1 MVSPAPRSTLTV
13 IPLRLMTTRHTRGT
27 SVGPFL
33 PEQLRSGDPYEITRG
48 HPVHCLPTGSDG
60 TGPNGRGFIA
70 LDTDPMAA
78 NAGVDLG
85 MDLGTYTMRAP
96 DIAVGAFAEK
106 GGWVKGALPLAV
118 EYASVG
124 QDEDDLQE
132 RIADMLSH
140 GVKYVWVVR
149 LLGPRRVEVHERG
162 VAMRTVL
169 PGQSLTAPG
178 VLQNPVRVEA
188 LYDRDAA
195 HEAAL
200 QNILQRKGYR
210 NLDAVRDEGREEG
223 LEDGRKEAVALI
235 ERQLAR
241 RIGRALTDAER
252 ATLHARVSASGLGP
266 VGDIVF
272 DLDPPALAS
281 WLSLSDA
288 R

>member
-1 MVSPAPRSTLTV
+1 
-13 IPLRLMTTRHTRGT
+13 MTTRPTRDN
-27 SVGPFL
+27 SVGPFRT
-33 PEQLRSGDPYEITRG
+33 EQLHSGDPYELTRG

-78 NAGVDLG
+78 NAGIDLG
-85 MDLGTYTMRAP
+85 MNLGTYTMRAP

-106 GGWVKGALPLAV
+106 GGWVQGALPLAV
-118 EYASVG
+118 EYAAVG

-169 PGQSLTAPG
+169 PGQTLTAPG

-210 NLDAVRDEGREEG
+210 DLEAVREEGRDEGRKAG
-223 LEDGRKEAVALI
+223 LVDGRKEAIALI
-235 ERQLAR
+235 ERQLTR
-241 RIGRALTDAER
+241 RLGRALAAAER
-252 ATLHARVSASGLGP
+252 ATLDARVSAQGLGP

-272 DLDPPALAS
+272 DLDPSALTA
-281 WLSLSDA
+281 WLAAPDA